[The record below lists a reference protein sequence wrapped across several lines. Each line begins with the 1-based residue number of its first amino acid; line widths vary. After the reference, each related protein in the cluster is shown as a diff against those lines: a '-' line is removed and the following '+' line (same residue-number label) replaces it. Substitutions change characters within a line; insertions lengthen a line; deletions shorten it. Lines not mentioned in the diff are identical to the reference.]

1 MIEWIQ
7 NFIIEIL
14 IVTIIV
20 YEIMLWIKNTKAW
33 MLLRGMLMLGGF
45 ILLAW
50 LFQMNTILY
59 LARESINV
67 LAIAAI
73 VVFQPELRRAL
84 EKLGEKNLFSNINP
98 FDKNK
103 ETLAL
108 AVQENIIDTSCS
120 AIDDNFKGCSYIFLC
135 APVSYNTAC
144 LTQLKSLIDPDCIL
158 TDVGSVKTSIH
169 EEIISLGMEE
179 NFIGGHPMAGSEK
192 NGFANSKAHLIENA
206 YYILTPSAKVS
217 EEKINAY
224 RNFVSSLKA
233 LPIVL
238 DYRQH
243 DCITGTIS
251 HLPHII
257 ASTLVN
263 FVRDTDT
270 KEELMKALAAGG
282 FKDITRIASSSPV
295 MWQQI
300 CLKNGKNISHILGQ
314 YIEALIQA
322 KLSIDTEDENALYTL
337 FESSRD
343 YRNSMPNT
351 SAGPIKKQ
359 FAVYCDI
366 IDETG
371 GIATIATILASNNIS
386 IKNIGIIHNREF
398 EEGVLRIEFYDES
411 SSSKASAL
419 LKKYRYIVYEV

>member
-1 MIEWIQ
+1 MFSDITPAKI
-7 NFIIEIL
+7 
-14 IVTIIV
+14 
-20 YEIMLWIKNTKAW
+20 
-33 MLLRGMLMLGGF
+33 GF
-45 ILLAW
+45 IGLGLIGGSVAK
-50 LFQMNTILY
+50 
-59 LARESINV
+59 
-67 LAIAAI
+67 AIRTY
-73 VVFQPELRRAL
+73 FPDYELIA
-84 EKLGEKNLFSNINP
+84 

-120 AIDDNFKGCSYIFLC
+120 AIDDNFKGCSF
-135 APVSYNTAC
+135 
-144 LTQLKSLIDPDCIL
+144 
-158 TDVGSVKTSIH
+158 KTSIH